1 MKQDPQTIRVG
12 PELVVELNQDGTVLL
27 GDENKNPAATL
38 TAAMIIGD
46 HWRRIGTP
54 GLIVNLGLDDHYV
67 WPPFTRKK
75 KPAGFDC
82 PHCRRAVK
90 RALCPMGKIFLCY
103 CMGVVLTRQW
113 MGREPRNGKDWTEAR
128 QEGIRR
134 QVMLEARTA
143 KGDN

>member
-1 MKQDPQTIRVG
+1 M
-12 PELVVELNQDGTVLL
+12 L
-27 GDENKNPAATL
+27 
-38 TAAMIIGD
+38 IGD

-82 PHCRRAVK
+82 PHCRRQVK
-90 RALCPMGKIFLCY
+90 RALCPMGRVFLCY
-103 CMGVVLTRQW
+103 CMGVVLTPRW
-113 MGREPRNGKDWTEAR
+113 LEREPRTAADWSEAR

-134 QVMLEARTA
+134 QVILEARTA